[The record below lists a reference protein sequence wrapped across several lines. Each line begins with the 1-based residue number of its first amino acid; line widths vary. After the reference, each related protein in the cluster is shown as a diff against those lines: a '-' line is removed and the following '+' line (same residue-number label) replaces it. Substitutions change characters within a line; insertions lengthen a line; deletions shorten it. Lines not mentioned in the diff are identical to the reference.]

1 MASTGGMQT
10 VIDEIRHSRNWIAQ
24 IVSSKRHEQQRAMLL
39 HSPPTQP
46 ASGAQAIPLQQVPP
60 VCHVQRHTADDDS
73 ADGGFLADEERAAA
87 ERQLKFHHHR
97 CRRSTTD
104 DQICALVSGASA
116 ADSSESQLVS
126 PAADDYDGPPKHGLC
141 CGQQTSSTTVAIT
154 TKAVMFGL
162 TQVMLLVFVAA
173 LCADARSRPVSPG
186 FWHPLIM
193 AAMLV
198 LSVEATAVLQVCEW
212 PIPPHRK
219 RTLHVA
225 HIALHCLSAAAGVAG
240 IGECIY
246 FKRRMLT
253 ARAHPPQQEEEGAMA
268 LPETTNS
275 SPTFSSSSGH
285 ACVGKLAV
293 FLFLCQLVFGAYVR
307 FSSLPTRAAG
317 QQPKHYLKKYHR
329 AAGYA
334 VLLFLW
340 LSAWL
345 GIHSRQRVL
354 AGGQEAGGLVGT
366 WIWALVFV
374 GLLVG
379 ILVPIDR
386 AKFGFK

>member
-10 VIDEIRHSRNWIAQ
+10 AIDEIRHSRNWIAQ
-24 IVSSKRHEQQRAMLL
+24 IVSSRRHEQQRAMLL

-46 ASGAQAIPLQQVPP
+46 APGAQAIPLQQVPP
-60 VCHVQRHTADDDS
+60 VCHVQRHTTDDDS

-97 CRRSTTD
+97 RSTTAD
-104 DQICALVSGASA
+104 DICALESDTSA
-116 ADSSESQLVS
+116 ADSSASRLVA
-126 PAADDYDGPPKHGLC
+126 PAADGYEGPPKHGLC
-141 CGQQTSSTTVAIT
+141 CGRQSSSSAVAIT
-154 TKAVMFGL
+154 TRAVMFGL
-162 TQVMLLVFVAA
+162 TQAMLVVFVAA
-173 LCADARSRPVSPG
+173 LCVETRSRPASPV

-198 LSVEATAVLQVCEW
+198 LSVEATAVLQASEW
-212 PIPPHRK
+212 PIPPRRK
-219 RTLHVA
+219 RTLHAA

-240 IGECIY
+240 IGECIS
-246 FKRRMLT
+246 FKRQMLV
-253 ARAHPPQQEEEGAMA
+253 ARAHPPQQEEEGEMA
-268 LPETTNS
+268 LLETTNS
-275 SPTFSSSSGH
+275 SPTSSSSTH

-293 FLFLCQLVFGAYVR
+293 FLFLCQLGFGAYVR
-307 FSSLPTRAAG
+307 FSLLPTRVAG

-329 AAGYA
+329 AAGYV
-334 VLLFLW
+334 VLLVLW

-345 GIHSRQRVL
+345 GIHGRQRIS
-354 AGGQEAGGLVGT
+354 AGGQEAAGGLVGT
-366 WIWALVFV
+366 WVWALVFA

>member
-24 IVSSKRHEQQRAMLL
+24 IVSSRRHEQQRAMLL

-97 CRRSTTD
+97 RRRSTTD
-104 DQICALVSGASA
+104 DHICALESDTSA
-116 ADSSESQLVS
+116 ADSSESRLVA
-126 PAADDYDGPPKHGLC
+126 PAADGYDGPPKHGLC
-141 CGQQTSSTTVAIT
+141 CGRQSSSTTVAIT
-154 TKAVMFGL
+154 TRAVMFGL
-162 TQVMLLVFVAA
+162 TQAMLLVFVVA
-173 LCADARSRPVSPG
+173 LCVDTRSRPASPV
-186 FWHPLIM
+186 FWHPLVM

-198 LSVEATAVLQVCEW
+198 LSVEATAVLQASEW
-212 PIPPHRK
+212 PIPPRRK
-219 RTLHVA
+219 RTLHAA

-240 IGECIY
+240 VGECIS
-246 FKRRMLT
+246 FRRRMLL
-253 ARAHPPQQEEEGAMA
+253 G
-268 LPETTNS
+268 
-275 SPTFSSSSGH
+275 
-285 ACVGKLAV
+285 
-293 FLFLCQLVFGAYVR
+293 FGAYVR

-334 VLLFLW
+334 VLLVLW

-345 GIHSRQRVL
+345 GIHSRQRVS
-354 AGGQEAGGLVGT
+354 AGGQEAAGGLVGT
-366 WIWALVFV
+366 WVWALVFV